1 MIKII
6 VLGKIKEQYLKD
18 IINDYIK
25 RISKYTRLEIV
36 ELDDYKDNDVKVCL
50 SKEKELILRKLN
62 DKDNLVILDING
74 KEMDSVKFSKFIE
87 KELSFNSNI
96 TFLIGS
102 SNGID
107 ESIKL
112 LTNKKISFSKMTFP
126 HGLFRSMLL
135 EQIYRSFKILN
146 NETYHK

>member
-18 IINDYIK
+18 IINDYVK
-25 RISKYTRLEIV
+25 RISKYTRLEII
-36 ELDDYKDNDVKVCL
+36 ELDDYKDNDIKVCL
-50 SKEKELILRKLN
+50 TKEKDLILKKLS

-74 KEMDSVKFSKFIE
+74 KEMDSIDFSKFIE

-107 ESIKL
+107 ESIKS

>member
-18 IINDYIK
+18 IINYYVK

-50 SKEKELILRKLN
+50 SKEKELILKKLN

-74 KEMDSVKFSKFIE
+74 KEMDSIDFSKFIE

-107 ESIKL
+107 ESIKT
-112 LTNKKISFSKMTFP
+112 LTNKKVSFSKMTFP

>member
-18 IINDYIK
+18 IINDYVK
-25 RISKYTRLEIV
+25 RISKYTRLEII
-36 ELDDYKDNDVKVCL
+36 ELDDYKDNDIKVCL
-50 SKEKELILRKLN
+50 IKEKELILKKLG

-74 KEMDSVKFSKFIE
+74 KEMDSVDFSKFIE

-107 ESIKL
+107 ESIKS

>member
-6 VLGKIKEQYLKD
+6 VLGKLKEKYLISLID
-18 IINDYIK
+18 DYKK
-25 RISKYTRLEIV
+25 RIEKYSKLEII
-36 ELDDYKDNDVKVCL
+36 ELDDYKDDDVSVCL
-50 SKEKELILRKLN
+50 AKEKISILNHLKQ
-62 DKDNLVILDING
+62 KDNLVILDING
-74 KEMDSVKFSKFIE
+74 DVMDSVAFSKYIE
-87 KELSFNSNI
+87 HELSLYSNI

-102 SNGID
+102 SNGLD
-107 ESIKL
+107 KEVKA

-135 EQIYRSFKILN
+135 EQIYRSFKIIN

>member
-18 IINDYIK
+18 IISDYVK

-50 SKEKELILRKLN
+50 TKEKELILKKLS

-74 KEMDSVKFSKFIE
+74 KEMDSIEFSKFIE

>member
-18 IINDYIK
+18 IINYYVK

-50 SKEKELILRKLN
+50 SKEKELILKKLN

-74 KEMDSVKFSKFIE
+74 KEMDSIDFSKFIE

-107 ESIKL
+107 ESIKA
-112 LTNKKISFSKMTFP
+112 LTNKKVSFSKMTFP